1 MNQKT
6 KNIWLLGTLLVLV
19 LLTVL
24 AYTIDVKKTGL
35 SIDKRSFTL
44 DPETVITDVSITS
57 RDNSLANSFSYQSG
71 SWVLNEQ
78 YILDQNMR
86 DIFFSVLSQM
96 EIRRPINE
104 IQKDSIVSF
113 LDSEGIGVKIYDN
126 QNLILTYTI
135 AGNESIGQSFV
146 MGEGKIPY
154 EVHLPGYQSYVAG
167 IFDAPET
174 DWRDR
179 FVFNINPISLSHLSV
194 EQEGSD
200 NYDVVYSNNEFS
212 IAHMATDSAALAN
225 YMEDVVFL
233 QADAYIELKE
243 SPDFKQQFQNETPM
257 LVFTVHDISGNSQS
271 LKLYPILSD
280 NPYVLGIKDDGSACV
295 FQTKRIRS
303 LIRQKDEF

>member
-1 MNQKT
+1 MNQKK
-6 KNIWLLGTLLVLV
+6 KNIWLFGTLLVLV

-24 AYTIDVKKTGL
+24 AYTFDAKKTGL

-57 RDNSLANSFSYQSG
+57 TANSIANSFSYQSG

-96 EIRRPINE
+96 EVRRPINE
-104 IQKDSIVSF
+104 LQKDSISSF
-113 LDSEGIGVKIYDN
+113 LDSEGINVQIYNNRD
-126 QNLILTYTI
+126 LMLAYTI
-135 AGNESIGQSFV
+135 GGNESSGQSFI
-146 MGEGKIPY
+146 MGEDKTPY

-167 IFDAPET
+167 IFDAPES

-194 EQEGSD
+194 EIEGHD
-200 NYDVVYSNNEFS
+200 TYEVIYSNNEFS
-212 IAHMATDSAALAN
+212 IADMATDSATLAN
-225 YMEDVVFL
+225 YMEDVVFI
-233 QADAYIELKE
+233 QTDAYIELKE
-243 SPDFKQQFQNETPM
+243 NPDFKQQFQNETPS
-257 LVFTVHDISGNSQS
+257 LVFTVHEISGNSQS
-271 LKLYPILSD
+271 LKLYPILTD